1 MIRLLLA
8 EIVKQ
13 GKRPIHRRLL
23 IALPVFF
30 LLATLLFVVL
40 RVVGADAELP
50 GGPGIGLAFAA
61 NNLFPFFGVIFA
73 VATASS
79 IGSSEYDF
87 ATARL
92 VFTQEPRRW
101 LHAIVRAL
109 TVLLWLLVLVVLVA
123 LAGTL
128 LDLAMSLHR
137 AGPYRVEAL
146 GPELARLVRTGATAY
161 PVILLGLLAAT
172 WARNLLGGLFAVL
185 VYSFFDLVVS
195 GLARLPEAAVPGWL
209 DLILRASRAVAP
221 WLPSGLGEALAGE
234 PGAWPP
240 GLAVALLIAYVV
252 GLTGL
257 LALLLERRDVA

>member
-1 MIRLLLA
+1 VIRLLLA
-8 EIVKQ
+8 EILKQ

-23 IALPVFF
+23 VALPVFF
-30 LLATLLFVVL
+30 LLAALLFVVL
-40 RVVGADAELP
+40 RVFGVGAELP
-50 GGPGIGLAFAA
+50 GGPGTGLAFAA

-87 ATARL
+87 ATA
-92 VFTQEPRRW
+92 F
-101 LHAIVRAL
+101 
-109 TVLLWLLVLVVLVA
+109 
-123 LAGTL
+123 
-128 LDLAMSLHR
+128 
-137 AGPYRVEAL
+137 
-146 GPELARLVRTGATAY
+146 

-172 WARNLLGGLFAVL
+172 WARNLLGGLFAAL

-221 WLPSGLGEALAGE
+221 WLPSGLGEALAGG

-240 GLAVALLIAYVV
+240 GLAVALLIVYVV

-257 LALLLERRDVA
+257 LALLLERRDVT